1 MALLPRHRRL
11 RFHLVK
17 TSSVVTTRYTL
28 RHAPMGF
35 PADCQRAPAAAAVA
49 PAPGGGTTSPFIE
62 SSAATYHQPRRRN
75 AAGGRMVVAMCAVV
89 TMISAYAAL
98 SFAP

>member
-1 MALLPRHRRL
+1 MALLSWHRRL

-35 PADCQRAPAAAAVA
+35 PAESHRVPTVAAIAPT
-49 PAPGGGTTSPFIE
+49 PGGGTTSPFIE
-62 SSAATYHQPRRRN
+62 SSAATYRHPRRRS
-75 AAGGRMVVAMCAVV
+75 ATGGRMVVAMCAVV